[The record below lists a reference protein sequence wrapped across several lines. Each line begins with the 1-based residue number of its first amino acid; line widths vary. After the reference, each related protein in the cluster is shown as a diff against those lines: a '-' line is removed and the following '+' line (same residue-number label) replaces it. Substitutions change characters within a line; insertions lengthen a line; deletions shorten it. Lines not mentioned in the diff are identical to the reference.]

1 MHVQFK
7 KTFKRCPLTSATLHV
22 ANTTHINT
30 VSRGYVAQ
38 PVVEYARRV
47 ADLLQLFMA
56 KGLVQKDG
64 DTAVV
69 RTIVTPPPDELSR
82 EWNELVS
89 LVQELVRRR
98 KCAQKDR
105 ALSSNK
111 YPAYRVAMPKRPVAG
126 GRGRKGC

>member
-1 MHVQFK
+1 M
-7 KTFKRCPLTSATLHV
+7 
-22 ANTTHINT
+22 
-30 VSRGYVAQ
+30 SRGYVAQ

-69 RTIVTPPPDELSR
+69 RTIALPPDELAK
-82 EWNELVS
+82 EWNELAS

-111 YPAYRVAMPKRPVAG
+111 YPAYRVALLKRLVA
-126 GRGRKGC
+126 